1 MRIYTQSHLNPY
13 SKYDKTEKSYLPWCH
28 GMQYISTVPTRLPQ
42 HRNIKFWG
50 IEKVGSF
57 LSAALWP
64 FPLPVPVWVT
74 VWVSQN
80 QHPAKSSQKH
90 KNSPEI
96 RRFRGC
102 LARRKRFE
110 LLTFWS
116 VAAIRAWIGCCR
128 DVYNSFRSDGVAF
141 QASLLHCFHPL
152 ISCYGSEY
160 GSETRFTH
168 LPAGDKTRSQQLSS
182 RNHTP
187 GG

>member
-80 QHPAKSSQKH
+80 QHPAKSSQKR

-116 VAAIRAWIGCCR
+116 VATVMGWIRCFRGI
-128 DVYNSFRSDGVAF
+128 SSLFRSDGFAF
-141 QASLLHCFHPL
+141 RTSLLRCLRPL
-152 ISCYGSEY
+152 ISCYGSKHGSAEKAPHKICAAINKEKAFHEY
-160 GSETRFTH
+160 PPLH
-168 LPAGDKTRSQQLSS
+168 
-182 RNHTP
+182 
-187 GG
+187 